1 MSSMKKSKV
10 THVLKRLLFKHN
22 IKPTQLARKIGV
34 PQQTLQRIITG
45 QSPNPHGKTLQPIA
59 DFFDISVEQLKG
71 ERPLPEQILQEDLP
85 LANPTAKPLT
95 VLEWYQLDS
104 FLQSPQT
111 IEAHDQV
118 LIDASLSDQVF
129 AVRLN
134 DSSMEPYFPK
144 GAILIL
150 DPQKEPEDRHL
161 VLVRINNSDTFI
173 FRQLLIDGDYQYL
186 KPMNPDLKSFPMR
199 LLSTKDQIL
208 GTMIEFRCR
217 YDKI

>member
-1 MSSMKKSKV
+1 MKQSKV

-22 IKPTQLARKIGV
+22 IKPTQLARRINV

-59 DFFDISVEQLKG
+59 DFFNISLEQLKG
-71 ERPLPEQILQEDLP
+71 ERPLPEEILQDDLP
-85 LANPTAKPLT
+85 IANPTAKPLS
-95 VLEWYQLDS
+95 VLEWHQITS
-104 FLQSPQT
+104 FLQDPQT
-111 IEAHDQV
+111 IDVQDKILV
-118 LIDASLSDQVF
+118 DASLNDQIF

-134 DSSMEPYFPK
+134 DSSMEPYFPS

-161 VLVRINNSDTFI
+161 VLVKIADSESFI

-186 KPMNPDLKSFPMR
+186 KPLNPDLNAFPMR
-199 LLSTKDQIL
+199 LLHSKDQIL